1 MSPAGRLSYRGREFW
16 KSRRFGC
23 MSFDVSIEPRF
34 TQLKRTQVQGDSP
47 AMSSA
52 AMSLSAPAGS
62 PTVNWSRFALVG
74 PGTALAALAAN
85 ALCYF
90 IAGTV
95 VAYNAEFL
103 PLASVGGAIIMTLAP
118 AIVAVVLYAALL
130 RFTRRPARIFTII
143 SVVVFIISLI
153 PVFTYIPTVPGVTN
167 AQIAVLVIMHVVA
180 AYVIVSMLTSIRRT
194 R

>member
-1 MSPAGRLSYRGREFW
+1 
-16 KSRRFGC
+16 
-23 MSFDVSIEPRF
+23 
-34 TQLKRTQVQGDSP
+34 
-47 AMSSA
+47 MSST

-62 PTVNWSRFALVG
+62 PTINWSRFALVG
-74 PGTALAALAAN
+74 PGTVLAAVAAN

-118 AIVAVVLYAALL
+118 AIVAVVLYAVLL
-130 RFTRRPARIFTII
+130 RFTCRPARIFAIT
-143 SVVVFIISLI
+143 SVVVFIISLV

-167 AQIAVLVIMHVVA
+167 AQIAVLVIMHGVA